1 MDKRYYSKCS
11 KCGAIVWSEE
21 PIPLDTLCVLPMEV
35 RTSGICGGSYS
46 ETPTTEEIKEF
57 ESTEQ
62 AQKHIK

>member
-1 MDKRYYSKCS
+1 
-11 KCGAIVWSEE
+11 
-21 PIPLDTLCVLPMEV
+21 MEV